1 MLLSIVIPVYNG
13 AKQIAN
19 CLDSIWAQK
28 LNTEDYEVVCVDD
41 CSTDNTQE
49 VLTEIC
55 KEHSNLRLVKNDKN
69 RRAGGSRNHGVMQ
82 AKGEYVVF
90 IDADDYF
97 HKGSLN
103 EVLKAI
109 NQNAELDI
117 ILCDFARE
125 QVGKANNNPTHNWRE
140 KRVLSGRDFML
151 NNGVPYGPCQ
161 YVFKRDVM
169 IDNKIFFEEHVSA
182 EDVDWCHALALQT
195 RKMQYIPIL
204 LSHYVLYE
212 SSQTADEFKN
222 IRLITERMFAGYRLN
237 KLAER
242 YVYDKDIA
250 THLNIIADCYV
261 HKALLFMTGI
271 YCKPHI
277 KSDAIKKYI
286 LRHNNNKLIDFA
298 CKHPR
303 LFSHLSNLSS
313 PFIRYAIFIRR
324 FVKGR

>member
-1 MLLSIVIPVYNG
+1 MLLSIIIPVYNG

-69 RRAGGSRNHGVMQ
+69 RRAGGSRNHGVMV

-97 HKGSLN
+97 HPQSLKN
-103 EVLKAI
+103 GLSYIKE
-109 NQNAELDI
+109 NNLDI
-117 ILCDFARE
+117 LICDSSRE
-125 QVGKANNNPTHNWRE
+125 YLGKPNDKLTHNFSNRNII
-140 KRVLSGRDFML
+140 SGRDFMII
-151 NNGVPYGPCQ
+151 NGLPYAPWK
-161 YVFKRDVM
+161 YLFKRSIM
-169 IDNKIFFEEHVSA
+169 IENQIYFEENVSA
-182 EDVDWCHALALQT
+182 EDVDWTHRMALHAQKTQYLPLLLTHYILA
-195 RKMQYIPIL
+195 
-204 LSHYVLYE
+204 H
-212 SSQTADEFKN
+212 SSQTADEFKKFN
-222 IRLITERMFAGYRLN
+222 LIAERMFAGYRLN
-237 KLAER
+237 QLAIK
-242 YVYDKDIA
+242 YKDDKEVLN
-250 THLNIIADCYV
+250 HLNIVAESFF

-286 LRHNNNKLIDFA
+286 HHYNGNKLIGFA
-298 CKHPR
+298 CKYPR
-303 LFSHLSNLSS
+303 LFAHLSNLSS
-313 PFIRYAIFIRR
+313 PFIKCAIIVRR
-324 FVKGR
+324 FIKGR